1 MTWPFNERAG
11 NLTALEMLAESRG
24 RRAGR
29 SGKHLVRE
37 DALRHSAVWACLR
50 LRADLVS
57 TMPLD
62 VFRKVQ
68 GVQVESPKPA
78 VLIAPSGDRIDI
90 EEWLYSSQVDLDS
103 TGNTF
108 GIITERA
115 GGPSGLPARIDL
127 VPANDVVVTLKKGQ
141 VGYKIAGEKVD
152 PADVWHEKQF
162 TMAGLPVG
170 LSPIAYSAMSAN
182 MGLSGLE
189 FGADW
194 FNNAAVPGS
203 RLKNTARIIDPQAA
217 DRIKERYKAAIQNG
231 DLFVH
236 GKDWEFEVIGAKAS
250 EAALI
255 DQMKFSASDMCRFF
269 GVPGDMV
276 DVDVASG
283 TVTYANIT
291 QRNLQLLIMNLNPAL
306 RRRESAFSRRLLPQP
321 RYAKFNRAGLLE
333 MDLKSRYEAHKI
345 GIDGHFITPDEAR
358 DMENKPPLTLEQIA
372 QFSMFNTKSSS
383 PTPQGGQQA

>member
-1 MTWPFNERAG
+1 MTWPFTERTG
-11 NLTALEMLAESRG
+11 SLTALEILSESRG
-24 RRAGR
+24 MRL
-29 SGKHLVRE
+29 GKGNRYVARDE
-37 DALRHSAVWACLR
+37 ALRHSAVWACLR

-62 VFRKVQ
+62 VFRRV
-68 GVQVESPKPA
+68 GDVQVESPKPI
-78 VLIAPSGDRIDI
+78 VLISPGGDHVDI
-90 EEWLYSSQVDLDS
+90 EEWLYSTQVDLDS
-103 TGNTF
+103 CGNSF

-115 GGPSGLPARIDL
+115 GGPNGLPARIDL
-127 VPANDVVVTLKKGQ
+127 VPVSDVIVSLKKGKL
-141 VGYKIAGEKVD
+141 GYKVAGETVD
-152 PADVWHEKQF
+152 PKDVWHEKQF

-170 LSPIAYSAMSAN
+170 LSPIGYAAMSVN

-189 FGADW
+189 FGSEW
-194 FNNAAVPGS
+194 FKNSAIPGS
-203 RLKNTARIIDPQAA
+203 RLKNTARVIDPNAA

-333 MDLKSRYEAHKI
+333 MDLKTRYEAYKI
-345 GIDGHFITPDEAR
+345 GIEGKFLTQDEAR
-358 DMENKPPLTLEQIA
+358 DNENLAPLEPEQIEK
-372 QFSMFNTKSSS
+372 FNLLATKATT